1 MSTHAQKYG
10 LLTAPILHTILT
22 PKEKKKNNLTHHNAV
37 QMFATKDIWRFQL
50 KSLLK
55 TRKKKKMSRE
65 KENNQKAFDYSLSA
79 LLADLLS
86 NRLKSIPHMFKTW
99 IY

>member
-1 MSTHAQKYG
+1 
-10 LLTAPILHTILT
+10 
-22 PKEKKKNNLTHHNAV
+22 
-37 QMFATKDIWRFQL
+37 
-50 KSLLK
+50 
-55 TRKKKKMSRE
+55 MSRE

>member
-37 QMFATKDIWRFQL
+37 QMFATKDI
-50 KSLLK
+50 
-55 TRKKKKMSRE
+55 
-65 KENNQKAFDYSLSA
+65 
-79 LLADLLS
+79 
-86 NRLKSIPHMFKTW
+86 
-99 IY
+99 